1 MFLFLFKWKGR
12 ISGKHTSS
20 GLRGQLMSIYSRV
33 SVFCIRVRRTLSSH
47 NASPPISENWYWL
60 SVREKNFWE
69 GGGKG
74 RE

>member
-20 GLRGQLMSIYSRV
+20 GLRGQLMSIVGSVCFV
-33 SVFCIRVRRTLSSH
+33 SGYEEHFPLTMPLHPVVKIGTGYLSEKR
-47 NASPPISENWYWL
+47 ISG
-60 SVREKNFWE
+60 R